1 METQRHIYR
10 TKEDG
15 TYELVKTETIVLPEV
30 PEVDTTELIKSKEE
44 ELLKM
49 YQELEALKSQNQ

>member
-1 METQRHIYR
+1 METKKYIYK

-30 PEVDTTELIKSKEE
+30 PEEDTTELIEEKEE
-44 ELLKM
+44 QLLKM
-49 YQELEALKSQNQ
+49 YKELEALKSKN